1 MCVFVFVL
9 LCAFVEDADDHRRGR
24 LREAGIPAHG
34 SVTAVSQSCPCVCV
48 CVSSAAVTCSVTCS
62 AGDHGYR
69 LYDAMRK
76 RQQLIKLYEAI
87 DGIR

>member
-1 MCVFVFVL
+1 MCVCVL

-34 SVTAVSQSCPCVCV
+34 SVAAVSQSCPCV
-48 CVSSAAVTCSVTCS
+48 CVSSAAVTCSVACS

-69 LYDAMRK
+69 LHDAMRK